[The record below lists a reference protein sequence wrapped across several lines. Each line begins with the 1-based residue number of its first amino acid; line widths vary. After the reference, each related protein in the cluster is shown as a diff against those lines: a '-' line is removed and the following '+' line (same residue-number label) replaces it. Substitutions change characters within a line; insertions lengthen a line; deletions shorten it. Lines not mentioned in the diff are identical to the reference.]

1 MNFPLIA
8 FTLLCCI
15 TGSSEVRAELHHFGA
30 YSGNSQ
36 HCSEYSWTVLAC
48 FSPLL
53 FDHRHPRLVWPGY
66 LGLPNAG
73 SAEAQVSSG

>member
-15 TGSSEVRAELHHFGA
+15 TDSSEVRAELHHFGA
-30 YSGNSQ
+30 YSGDSQ
-36 HCSEYSWTVLAC
+36 EHCFEYLWTVLTC

-66 LGLPNAG
+66 LGLPNSG
-73 SAEAQVSSG
+73 SAQVSSG